1 MWPGSLSFPF
11 FLLYS
16 CLQTITSFQT
26 PLFSG
31 QGWPAAVQFWTA
43 GVSQPASGQYRE
55 GIPDGSSVLLPAARE
70 SAAPE
75 FLMLL
80 IRKCLKLNF
89 LCNQPNPPPP
99 SRAHQMCSNM
109 FRSDASSLP
118 LLVRRPHTSQHP
130 PHFTFPP
137 TYVRMWIKWL
147 QSD

>member
-109 FRSDASSLP
+109 FRSDASSLT
-118 LLVRRPHTSQHP
+118 RRGRRWGMKGQGAFCEHRVHG
-130 PHFTFPP
+130 
-137 TYVRMWIKWL
+137 
-147 QSD
+147 